1 MVLLVRE
8 HERGFDHV
16 SEFLLHDRN
25 AFDDIRLW
33 VGNHGEDDVLQHA
46 VLDGVELVHVRPC
59 HPQRSHPSV
68 GSGPRSYRPIQN
80 HYNLIERLQPC
91 LHLCIS
97 PVLYLLLSATLK

>member
-46 VLDGVELVHVRPC
+46 VLDGVELVHVLDEREGVTDPAELC
-59 HPQRSHPSV
+59 ESRGKFDSELDERVLVAGEHGFV
-68 GSGPRSYRPIQN
+68 FGC
-80 HYNLIERLQPC
+80 IESL
-91 LHLCIS
+91 
-97 PVLYLLLSATLK
+97 